1 MSRIHIVR
9 ILFCICCIDRS
20 NRTGI
25 WHQSQNR
32 PPPNHIINEAAKS
45 FGKTKKK
52 SRHRI
57 ELGSFQQIGKNTTAA
72 LFFDVMSLNE
82 NTVHI
87 VIVFSAVV
95 AA

>member
-57 ELGSFQQIGKNTTAA
+57 ELVAHFNKYRKNTDAV
-72 LFFDVMSLNE
+72 LFFDVMSLHK

-87 VIVFSAVV
+87 VVF
-95 AA
+95 